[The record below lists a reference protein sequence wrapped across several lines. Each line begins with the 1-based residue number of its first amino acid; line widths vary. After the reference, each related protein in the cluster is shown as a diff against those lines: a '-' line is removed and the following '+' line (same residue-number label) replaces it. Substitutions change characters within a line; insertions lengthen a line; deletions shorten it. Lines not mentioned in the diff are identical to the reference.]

1 MNVNIKTLVL
11 EAIKETLRVAQ
22 CQTQKQRPINNL
34 DAESICYRFLTEKEE
49 ALTHGTDS
57 YGYWLTAFI
66 ESDVGLDEACELDEL
81 VAKLKGGFTSGF
93 DSGESGQYCFDVY
106 ALAHH

>member
-22 CQTQKQRPINNL
+22 RQTQKQRPINNL
-34 DAESICYRFLTEKEE
+34 DAESICHRFLTEKED

-66 ESDVGLDEACELDEL
+66 ESDAGLDEAVELDEV
-81 VAKLKGGFTSGF
+81 VAKLKDGFTSGF
-93 DSGESGQYCFDVY
+93 GSCESGQYCFDVHEQ
-106 ALAHH
+106 AH